1 MKKVFKFGC
10 MGFIV
15 LIVLGII
22 VGALS
27 GGDSDTASTD
37 STETKSE
44 VKDNKK
50 EEKKAHAIGDEV
62 TVGKLTYTVN
72 GVEETDTLSSVLGD
86 KQSSGKYVV
95 VDLTLKNGD
104 KKSRF
109 VDGEM
114 FRIIGSDGTEFSSD
128 AELDMYVNEDV
139 GFFLEEV
146 NPKMDK
152 TGKVVFELPA
162 EETGYNLQ
170 VSSGFGWSG
179 GKYEVINLG
188 K

>member
-10 MGFIV
+10 MGFVV

-27 GGDSDTASTD
+27 DGGSDTASTD
-37 STETKSE
+37 STDTKTE
-44 VKDNKK
+44 VKDSKK
-50 EEKKAHAIGDEV
+50 EEKKAHAVGEEV
-62 TVGKLTYTVN
+62 SVGKLSYTVN
-72 GVEETDTLSSVLGD
+72 GVEETDSLSSVLGD
-86 KQSSGKYVV
+86 KTTEGKFVV

-104 KKSRF
+104 KEARF

-114 FRIIGSDGTEFSSD
+114 FRIVGSDGTEFSSD
-128 AELDMYVNEDV
+128 AELDMYVNEDI

-146 NPKMDK
+146 NPKMSK

-162 EETGYNLQ
+162 EETGYTLQ
-170 VSSGFGWSG
+170 VSSGLGWSG